1 MRPPEFWQKPHSAP
15 GIRARMLAPLAA
27 IAARL
32 TARRVARPADITPDV
47 PVICIGNINMGG
59 TGKTPVTIALA
70 ERLMQRGQKVSVVT
84 RGHGG
89 SEAGPLRVDPRQH
102 TADMVG
108 DEALLHAAF
117 TTTIVA
123 RNRAEGVQAVTDA
136 EVILMDDGHQNPS
149 VAKSLSVVV
158 VDAAKGFGNG
168 RVFPAGPLREP
179 VVAGLARADLLIS
192 VGATSDQMRFAE
204 NWGDVITIPHVTA
217 RLEPLATGMDWAG
230 LRVVAFAGIG
240 DPARFFATLDDLGAE
255 RAESLALD
263 DHQQISDAL
272 FKRLLA
278 RAEALGAQLVC
289 TEKDAVR
296 LSAEARSQVL
306 SVPVRL
312 VVTDWSELDSKLAD
326 LDL

>member
-1 MRPPEFWQKPHSAP
+1 MRPPEFWQKPHNAP
-15 GIRARMLAPLAA
+15 GMRARMLAPLAA
-27 IAARL
+27 ITAWL
-32 TARRVARPADITPDV
+32 TSRRVARPPEITPDI

-70 ERLMQRGQKVSVVT
+70 ERLMQRGHKVCVVT

-117 TTTIVA
+117 ATTIVA

-149 VAKSLSVVV
+149 VKKSLSVVV

-179 VVAGLARADLLIS
+179 VAAGLARTDLLIS
-192 VGATSDQMRFAE
+192 VGAASDQMRFAE
-204 NWGDVITIPHVTA
+204 NWGDTITIPLVTA
-217 RLEPLATGMDWAG
+217 RLEPLETGMDWAG

-240 DPARFFATLDDLGAE
+240 DPARFFATLDDLGAD

-312 VVTDWSELDSKLAD
+312 VVADWTELDSKLAD